1 MRPVSWVAVL
11 LVAAGG
17 VAGAQKQTS
26 ATKPPVAGTQKQVSA
41 KKPPVAEPQKPA
53 PAGKPTAHPRLVVPR
68 ADTVTPPPVIM
79 REVFT
84 YSAAGRRDP
93 FFPLLN
99 TTELRP
105 ALSDLTLAGIL
116 QDNSGRG
123 QSVAIL
129 KDAASTQYRV
139 RVGST
144 LGRMR
149 VAAIHRN
156 SVVFLI
162 EEFGASRQDSL
173 VLSDSTTA
181 RSQ

>member
-1 MRPVSWVAVL
+1 MNAQRFALTLALLAGVSG
-11 LVAAGG
+11 VAA
-17 VAGAQKQTS
+17 A
-26 ATKPPVAGTQKQVSA
+26 
-41 KKPPVAEPQKPA
+41 QKPA
-53 PAGKPTAHPRLVVPR
+53 ARKPARQPRPSLHVARGDTA
-68 ADTVTPPPVIM
+68 APPPVIM

-84 YSAAGRRDP
+84 YIPNGRRDP

-99 TTELRP
+99 TSELRP

-116 QDNSGRG
+116 QDNSGKGR
-123 QSVAIL
+123 SVAIL
-129 KDAASTQYRV
+129 KDAQSNQYRV

-144 LGRMR
+144 LGRMQ

-156 SVVFLI
+156 SVVFTI

-181 RSQ
+181 RSK

>member
-1 MRPVSWVAVL
+1 MKPIQF
-11 LVAAGG
+11 VAAL
-17 VAGAQKQTS
+17 VVVASASAGAQRPAASTHP
-26 ATKPPVAGTQKQVSA
+26 AA
-41 KKPPVAEPQKPA
+41 A
-53 PAGKPTAHPRLVVPR
+53 PAGKSAAPLRPKLHVPAGDTA
-68 ADTVTPPPVIM
+68 APPVIM
-79 REVFT
+79 REIFT

-99 TTELRP
+99 TSELRP

-129 KDAASTQYRV
+129 KDAQSTQYRV
-139 RVGST
+139 HVGST

-173 VLSDSTTA
+173 VLSDSTTT